1 MDVKRMDVSM
11 DQSTR
16 IIAIRHGET
25 LWNVDTRI
33 QGHLDIGLNAKGR
46 WQADRAAAYLA
57 DEAISAIYAS
67 DLSRAFETAQR
78 IAAPHQLSVTAQKDL
93 RERAFGQFQGK
104 TYTEIEQAFPH
115 EAGAWRRRHPEWAAP
130 GGGESLEALRLR
142 VLGCVNHLAASHR
155 GGQVVLV
162 AHGGV
167 MDMLYRVA
175 TGLDL
180 QAPRSWLLGNAAIN
194 RLLWSPQGLALVG
207 WGDTTHLADT
217 ALDESTA

>member
-1 MDVKRMDVSM
+1 
-11 DQSTR
+11 
-16 IIAIRHGET
+16 
-25 LWNVDTRI
+25 VDTRI
-33 QGHLDIGLNAKGR
+33 QGHLDIGLNARGQ
-46 WQADRAAAYLA
+46 WQADRAAIYLA

-67 DLSRAFETAQR
+67 DLSRAFETARR
-78 IAAPHQLSVTAQKDL
+78 IAAPHQLPVTSQKDL
-93 RERAFGQFQGK
+93 RERGFGQFQGM
-104 TYTEIEQAFPH
+104 TYAEIEQAFPH

-142 VLGCVNHLAASHR
+142 VVGCVNRLAASHR
-155 GGQVVLV
+155 GEQVVLV

-194 RLLWSPQGLALVG
+194 RLLWSPQGLTLIG
-207 WGDTTHLADT
+207 WGDTSHLADT

>member
-1 MDVKRMDVSM
+1 ME
-11 DQSTR
+11 QSTR

-33 QGHLDIGLNAKGR
+33 QGHLDIGLNARGQ
-46 WQADRAAAYLA
+46 WQADRAAIYLA

-67 DLSRAFETAQR
+67 DLSRAFETARR
-78 IAAPHQLSVTAQKDL
+78 IAAPHQLPVTSQKDL
-93 RERAFGQFQGK
+93 RERGFGQFQGM
-104 TYTEIEQAFPH
+104 TYAEIEQAFPH
-115 EAGAWRRRHPEWAAP
+115 EAGAWRHRHPGWAAP
-130 GGGESLEALRLR
+130 GGGESLEALRQR
-142 VLGCVNHLAASHR
+142 VVGCVNRLAVGHT
-155 GGQVVLV
+155 GEQVVLV

-194 RLLWSPQGLALVG
+194 RLLWSPQGLTLIG
-207 WGDTTHLADT
+207 WGDTSHLADT

>member
-1 MDVKRMDVSM
+1 ME
-11 DQSTR
+11 QSTR

-33 QGHLDIGLNAKGR
+33 QGHLDIGLNARGQ
-46 WQADRAAAYLA
+46 WQADRAAIYLA

-67 DLSRAFETAQR
+67 DLSRAFETARR
-78 IAAPHQLSVTAQKDL
+78 IAAPHQLPVTSQKDL
-93 RERAFGQFQGK
+93 RERGFGQFQGM
-104 TYTEIEQAFPH
+104 TYAEIEQAFPH

-142 VLGCVNHLAASHR
+142 VVGCVNRLAARHR
-155 GGQVVLV
+155 GEQVVLV

-194 RLLWSPQGLALVG
+194 RLLWSPQGLTLIG
-207 WGDTTHLADT
+207 WGDTSHLADT

>member
-1 MDVKRMDVSM
+1 
-11 DQSTR
+11 
-16 IIAIRHGET
+16 

-33 QGHLDIGLNAKGR
+33 QGHLDIGLNARGR

-78 IAAPHQLSVTAQKDL
+78 IAAPHQLPVVAQKDL

-104 TYTEIEQAFPH
+104 TYAEIEQAFPH
-115 EAGAWRRRHPEWAAP
+115 EAGAWRRRHPGWAAP
-130 GGGESLEALRLR
+130 GGGESLETLRLR
-142 VLGCVNHLAASHR
+142 VVGCVNRLAANHR
-155 GGQVVLV
+155 GEQVVLV

-167 MDMLYRVA
+167 MDMLYRAA
-175 TGLDL
+175 TGLDV

-194 RLLWSPQGLALVG
+194 RLLWSPQGLALIG
-207 WGDTTHLADT
+207 WGDTSHLADD

>member
-1 MDVKRMDVSM
+1 MEVAMEE
-11 DQSTR
+11 STR

-25 LWNVDTRI
+25 LWNVDARI
-33 QGHLDIGLNAKGR
+33 QGHLDIDLNAQGR

-57 DEAISAIYAS
+57 EEPISAIYAS

-78 IAAPHQLSVTAQKDL
+78 IAARHQLTVTPQKDL
-93 RERAFGQFQGK
+93 RERAFGQFQGM

-115 EAGAWRRRHPEWAAP
+115 EAVAWRCRHPGWAAP
-130 GGGESLEALRLR
+130 GGGESLEALRQR
-142 VLGCVNHLAASHR
+142 VVGCVNRLAAGHT
-155 GGQVVLV
+155 GEQVVLV

-180 QAPRSWLLGNAAIN
+180 QAPRSWLLGNAAVN
-194 RLLWSPQGLALVG
+194 RLLWSPQGLTLVG
-207 WGDTTHLADT
+207 WGDTGHLTDA